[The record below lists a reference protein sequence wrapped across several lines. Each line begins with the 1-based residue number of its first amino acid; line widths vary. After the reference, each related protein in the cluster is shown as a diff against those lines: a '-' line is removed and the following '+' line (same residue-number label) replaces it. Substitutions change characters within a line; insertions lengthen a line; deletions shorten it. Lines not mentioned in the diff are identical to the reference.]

1 MEWQEVLP
9 RFGASPTDIVV
20 VISSALLVYLAV
32 ILATRIVGL
41 RSFSKMSAF
50 DFAMTVAIG
59 SIIATVATA
68 SVGVVQ
74 GVFAV
79 ASLYALQFSVA
90 WLRQRTDVMGIVD
103 NRPLLL
109 MHGATILHDHL
120 RRSRITEA
128 DLRGK
133 LREAGILRLDQVHA
147 VVLETTG
154 NLSVLT
160 GGEVDPVLLQDV
172 IGREHLER

>member
-1 MEWQEVLP
+1 MEWQQVLD
-9 RFGASPTDIVV
+9 RFAASPTDVVV
-20 VISSALLVYLAV
+20 VIASALLVYLAV

-59 SIIATVATA
+59 SILASVATG
-68 SVGVVQ
+68 SVGLVE
-74 GVFAV
+74 GLLAI
-79 ASLYALQFSVA
+79 ASLFALQFSLA

-109 MHGATILHDHL
+109 MHGATILHEHL
-120 RRSRITEA
+120 RRSRVTEA
-128 DLRGK
+128 DLRAK

-154 NLSVLT
+154 DVSVLA
-160 GGEVDPVLLQDV
+160 GGQVDPALLEDV
-172 IGREHLER
+172 IGREYLEG